1 MTKSLF
7 SFSRFVS
14 SRSRLIVGISGGCDS
29 VALLRLLVEHWPNP
43 YQKLIAAHVNYGLRG
58 KQSQA
63 DEQWVRSLCSQWKIP
78 LRILKVR
85 DFKKKLKNNKKS
97 LQDYAR
103 ELRYS
108 FFQKLAH
115 KEKAWGAAI
124 AHHLEDQAETVLDR
138 FLRGSGAKGL
148 SGLHEIQALTFSKS
162 QKALKVWRPLLRT
175 TKEDLKS
182 YLKSQNIRW
191 REDISN
197 QKLDYRRNQIRH
209 KALPFLA
216 QWNHRLTEGLARMGE
231 VTAVEDQL
239 MDQLLEITGKKLKD
253 RWKKNAYFCP
263 NQAFQKMH
271 PALQRRWVRR
281 VAEKL
286 NSNARGLSFDGVERI
301 LRLWN
306 GREKG
311 PRDIGYGLSAG
322 QEGPGVYL
330 KNLGLKKH

>member
-1 MTKSLF
+1 MTDPLF

-14 SRSRLIVGISGGCDS
+14 SRSRLIVGVSGGCDS
-29 VALLRLLVEHWPNP
+29 VALLRLLVEYWPNP
-43 YQKLIAAHVNYGLRG
+43 SRKLIAAHVNYGLRG

-63 DEQWVRSLCSQWKIP
+63 DEQWVRSICAQWKVP
-78 LRILKVR
+78 LKVLKIR
-85 DFKKKLKNNKKS
+85 DFKKKIKKNKKS
-97 LQDYAR
+97 LQDHAR

-108 FFQKLAH
+108 FFQQLAR

-148 SGLHEIQALTFSKS
+148 SGLHEIQRLTFSKS
-162 QKALKVWRPLLRT
+162 KKALKVWRPLLRT
-175 TKEDLKS
+175 TKEDLKN
-182 YLKSQNIRW
+182 YLKSQNIAW
-191 REDISN
+191 REDQSN
-197 QKLDYRRNQIRH
+197 RKLDYRRNQIRH
-209 KALPFLA
+209 KVLPFLA
-216 QWNHRLTEGLARMGE
+216 QWNPRLTEGLARMGE

-239 MDQLLEITGKKLKD
+239 MDQLLEIAGKKLKD
-253 RWKKNAYFCP
+253 QWKRNAYFCP
-263 NQAFQKMH
+263 SPAFQKMH

-281 VAEKL
+281 VTEKL
-286 NSNARGLSFDGVERI
+286 NSNARGLSFDRVDQI

-306 GREKG
+306 GQEKG

-322 QEGPGVYL
+322 LEGSRVYL